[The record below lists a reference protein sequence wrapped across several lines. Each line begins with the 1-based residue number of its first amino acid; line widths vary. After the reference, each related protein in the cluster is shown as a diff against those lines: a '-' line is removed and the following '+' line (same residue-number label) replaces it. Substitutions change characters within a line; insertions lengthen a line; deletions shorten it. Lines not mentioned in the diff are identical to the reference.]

1 MTEKRNYAPGLAIA
15 LAGVLA
21 LAATL
26 ALALYMEGRKA
37 GPRAPSSQPHWIYGP
52 RTTAKTGQPGVIVA
66 CQDKTNSLA
75 FAQRKHAT
83 PGDVYIMTC
92 RAVRG

>member
-1 MTEKRNYAPGLAIA
+1 MSEKRNYAPGLAIT
-15 LAGVLA
+15 LAGVIA

-26 ALALYMEGRKA
+26 TVALLMESRKD
-37 GPRAPSSQPHWIYGP
+37 GPRHPSAQPHWIYGP
-52 RTTAKTGQPGVIVA
+52 RTTAKTGQRGVIVA

-92 RAVRG
+92 RAERG